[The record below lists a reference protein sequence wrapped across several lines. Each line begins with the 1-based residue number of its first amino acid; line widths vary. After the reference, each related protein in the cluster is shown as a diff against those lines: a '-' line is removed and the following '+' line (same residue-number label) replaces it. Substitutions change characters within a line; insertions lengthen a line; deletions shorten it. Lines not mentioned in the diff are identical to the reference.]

1 MSSRALP
8 RSAVAASRFSLL
20 SSIVRG
26 MRKPVKSGTVVP
38 SERDV
43 LLVFLLEYVFSDVR
57 PRPNDQFCDA
67 EAFRSGRRLFFAVL
81 SCTSFCR
88 RVTSCCFTVMLFSSA

>member
-1 MSSRALP
+1 MS
-8 RSAVAASRFSLL
+8 RSAVAASKFSLF

-26 MRKPVKSGTVVP
+26 MRKPVKSGTLVP
-38 SERDV
+38 RLKEV
-43 LLVFLLEYVFSDVR
+43 LLVFWLEYVFSDVR

-67 EAFRSGRRLFFAVL
+67 AAVKSGSRLFLAVL

>member
-1 MSSRALP
+1 M
-8 RSAVAASRFSLL
+8 
-20 SSIVRG
+20 VRG
-26 MRKPVKSGTVVP
+26 MRKPVKSGTLVP
-38 SERDV
+38 SDREV
-43 LLVFLLEYVFSDVR
+43 LLVFWFEYVFSDVR

-67 EAFRSGRRLFFAVL
+67 EALRLGSRLFLAVL